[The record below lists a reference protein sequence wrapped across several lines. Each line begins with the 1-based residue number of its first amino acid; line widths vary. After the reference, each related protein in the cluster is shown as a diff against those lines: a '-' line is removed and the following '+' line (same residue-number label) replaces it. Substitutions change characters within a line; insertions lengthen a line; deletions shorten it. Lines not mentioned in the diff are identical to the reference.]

1 MEGCA
6 FSHQPLRPFGV
17 PTWSTIRRVPQH
29 CSHLNELCQHFSVSP
44 SHHRYRLVSSFWNSE
59 RIPRPHVTTLAPS
72 RGAATNC
79 RQLSP
84 TVKGCVRPVNTAE
97 SYRKHVHRSLW
108 RTLGYYLSIEAKTE
122 PVGEPGVRLS
132 ADLWLCTSH
141 QSPVRL
147 GNEPV
152 HHSPTPMAVF
162 PPETALLQLQV
173 RVFAIL
179 RAVGQKSHRRG
190 GQGLVFQK
198 DARSHCSLAVALLLR
213 LHPISCLKSLRGG
226 AVYQSFDHVS
236 ESPGRTSLEFQRHSL
251 KEGSHRLLL

>member
-6 FSHQPLRPFGV
+6 FSHQPLRPFDI
-17 PTWSTIRRVPQH
+17 PIWSTARRLPRIDFQH
-29 CSHLNELCQHFSVSP
+29 NDICQPFPASP
-44 SHHRYRLVSSFWNSE
+44 SHRRYRLVSSFWNSE

-79 RQLSP
+79 RHLRS
-84 TVKGCVRPVNTAE
+84 TVKGCVRPVNTAGN
-97 SYRKHVHRSLW
+97 YRKHVHRSLW

-122 PVGEPGVRLS
+122 PALGASRPPIRR
-132 ADLWLCTSH
+132 LWLCISH
-141 QSPVRL
+141 QSSARL

-152 HHSPTPMAVF
+152 HHSPTPVAVF
-162 PPETALLQLQV
+162 PPETALLRLQV
-173 RVFAIL
+173 RGFAIL

-190 GQGLVFQK
+190 EQGLVLQTN
-198 DARSHCSLAVALLLR
+198 ARNHCSLPVALLLR